1 MFREHFLETG
11 ALPCLIVKSSSREKE
26 ESVRKK
32 DISLSAEKES
42 LKGSR
47 KDRLLE
53 RARRKND
60 IQVSSIK
67 NLHKVLEVESL
78 FRRSQRVIPNPCLW
92 GITSSSLKR
101 TPVLAAGF
109 QLEGNLRHFTKSCTS
124 TRSIGP
130 PPRAVGG
137 SKERN
142 CALALLGRYKQGSF
156 QCRIESR
163 TIEVQIPRGP
173 SYIGHKILHRA

>member
-1 MFREHFLETG
+1 MFREHIWEYHT
-11 ALPCLIVKSSSREKE
+11 LPCLIVESSRGKKE

-32 DISLSAEKES
+32 DIKLSAEKES

-67 NLHKVLEVESL
+67 NLYKVLEVESL

-109 QLEGNLRHFTKSCTS
+109 QLEGNLRHFDKLHNITQ
-124 TRSIGP
+124 RWFP
-130 PPRAVGG
+130 PVPGG
-137 SKERN
+137 QRERN
-142 CALALLGRYKQGSF
+142 CAFAFLCRYKRSS
-156 QCRIESR
+156 C
-163 TIEVQIPRGP
+163 
-173 SYIGHKILHRA
+173 